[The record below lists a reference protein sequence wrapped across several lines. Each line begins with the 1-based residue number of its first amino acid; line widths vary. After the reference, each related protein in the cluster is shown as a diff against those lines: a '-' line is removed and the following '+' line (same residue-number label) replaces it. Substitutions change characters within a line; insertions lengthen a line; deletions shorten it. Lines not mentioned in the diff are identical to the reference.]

1 MISEMKKLAKKTS
14 LTKTIKESLAAALT
28 YFINHRHMM
37 DYATHLEE
45 NLPIGSGVTE
55 AACKTLVKQRLCG
68 SGMRWKDKGA
78 KVILSLRALV
88 QSKGRWQQF
97 WDNIDQYGSQVCL

>member
-1 MISEMKKLAKKTS
+1 MRGNNAATMQTVGKKTLPTLRGS
-14 LTKTIKESLAAALT
+14 G
-28 YFINHRHMM
+28 YFINHRQIM
-37 DYATHLEE
+37 DYAGHIEKK
-45 NLPIGSGVTE
+45 LPIGSGVTE
-55 AACKTLVKQRLCG
+55 ADCKTLVKQRLCG

-97 WDNIDQYGSQVCL
+97 WDKIDQYGACICA